1 MNREHDA
8 GREYA
13 EIWGE
18 TVEANRKLRTLAM
31 ILGGA
36 CLALAVLLLR
46 VATVEPPRPIV
57 VRVDEVGR
65 AEAVAYEAATAQAD
79 PLDPTT
85 KYFLNRFISDFYSR
99 RQATVEEHWTRS
111 LRFLSTE
118 LANAAFTRDGAEV
131 AAMAAGTADTEH
143 PGRAGRAPHPPRTGG
158 AARRDRRLRPGPP
171 QAGAGDPARAVVDH
185 APVHVPHRHPLP
197 ARRLQPDGHP
207 DHLPPGRPGPGHGSP
222 AMIAHLRGREAAL
235 EPFGWTGRQ
244 AEWIALVC
252 LHSGVFTRT
261 QATRFLDTHHERA
274 RRLVHALIAQGLA
287 AEETVPGVRGIG
299 RVCRIFSRGLYRALG
314 AEHIRHRRT
323 ASADVLM
330 RRLLSLDYVIEHS
343 GLPWLP
349 TEPEKVAAFEAL
361 GIERELLPS
370 RLYRGAAGDT
380 RRCFPLKLPVAL
392 DSDRAVFVYVDP
404 GHDTSTALRSWGAAH
419 RGLWHALENQGR
431 SVEVVAVA
439 RTSREMDRALAV
451 MSGWAEASGPGE
463 PDAGIREEIDRIERA
478 ILQGAIQILE
488 EFGGL
493 QAALKRSVALEKQAR
508 RQAGRGAI
516 HRGVAW
522 QTVRL
527 AGARYR

>member
-18 TVEANRKLRTLAM
+18 TVEANRKLRTLAT
-31 ILGGA
+31 ILAAA
-36 CLALAVLLLR
+36 CLALGVLLLR

-171 QAGAGDPARAVVDH
+171 QAGAGDAEGAVVDH
-185 APVHVPHRHPLP
+185 APVHVPHRHPLR

-207 DHLPPGRPGPGHGSP
+207 DHLPPGRPCPGHG
-222 AMIAHLRGREAAL
+222 AAQVIAHLQGREAAL

-244 AEWIALVC
+244 AEWIALAC
-252 LHSGVFTRT
+252 LHSGVFIRA
-261 QATRFLDTHHERA
+261 QWSRFLDAHPEQV
-274 RRLVHALIAQGLA
+274 RRGVHALIAQGA
-287 AEETVPGVRGIG
+287 ATEETVPGIKGIG
-299 RVCRIFSRGLYRALG
+299 RVCRIFSRQLYRALG
-314 AEHIRHRRT
+314 AEDIRHRRS
-323 ASADVLM
+323 ASEAVLM
-330 RRLLSLDYVIEHS
+330 RRLLSLDYVLEHPD
-343 GLPWLP
+343 LPWLP
-349 TEPEKVAAFEAL
+349 TESEKVGAFEAL
-361 GIERELLPS
+361 GIERRILPS
-370 RLYRGAAGDT
+370 RLYRGAAGNT
-380 RRCFPLKLPVAL
+380 RRYFPLKLPVAL
-392 DSDRAVFVYVDP
+392 EAERAVFVYVEP
-404 GHDTSTALRSWGAAH
+404 GHDTATALRSWGEAH
-419 RGLWHALENQGR
+419 LGLWQALSERGR
-431 SVEVVAVA
+431 SVEVVAVVRTLEEFA
-439 RTSREMDRALAV
+439 RARAILG
-451 MSGWAEASGPGE
+451 GWAEASGPAE

-478 ILQGAIQILE
+478 ILQGAIQILD

-493 QAALKRSVALEKQAR
+493 QAALKRSVALTKQAR
-508 RQAGRGAI
+508 RQRGRGPI
-516 HRGVAW
+516 HTGRTW

-527 AGARYR
+527 SGAHFR

>member
-1 MNREHDA
+1 MIWDGATGSGMNWR
-8 GREYA
+8 
-13 EIWGE
+13 
-18 TVEANRKLRTLAM
+18 
-31 ILGGA
+31 
-36 CLALAVLLLR
+36 LALSELEAERGHLRLDGEPVILYSLLSPPGQTRANLLQELYCLDAVM
-46 VATVEPPRPIV
+46 TVSLEWRPW
-57 VRVDEVGR
+57 
-65 AEAVAYEAATAQAD
+65 AVE
-79 PLDPTT
+79 
-85 KYFLNRFISDFYSR
+85 
-99 RQATVEEHWTRS
+99 
-111 LRFLSTE
+111 
-118 LANAAFTRDGAEV
+118 
-131 AAMAAGTADTEH
+131 
-143 PGRAGRAPHPPRTGG
+143 
-158 AARRDRRLRPGPP
+158 AARRRIRGAQRHYFARRYSMMAHVQETEGTAAAMVDSAAATESDRLGEALVELEADGVSYGEATLTVALHGELGSIERLDGDLRRLF
-171 QAGAGDPARAVVDH
+171 A
-185 APVHVPHRHPLP
+185 
-197 ARRLQPDGHP
+197 
-207 DHLPPGRPGPGHGSP
+207 
-222 AMIAHLRGREAAL
+222 AHDAK
-235 EPFGWTGRQ
+235 
-244 AEWIALVC
+244 V
-252 LHSGVFTRT
+252 
-261 QATRFLDTHHERA
+261 LDTHHERA
-274 RRLVHALIAQGLA
+274 RRLVHALIAQGAA

-380 RRCFPLKLPVAL
+380 RRYFPFKLPVAL
-392 DSDRAVFVYVDP
+392 EAERALFVYVDP
-404 GHDTSTALRSWGAAH
+404 GHDTATALRSWGAAH
-419 RGLWHALENQGR
+419 RGLWLALHRLGR

-463 PDAGIREEIDRIERA
+463 RDAGIREELARIERA
-478 ILQGAIQILE
+478 ILQGAVQILE

-493 QAALKRSVALEKQAR
+493 QAALKRSVALERQGR